1 MVSDGT
7 MKWGQVGNFGEPVR
21 WVGTEGEVCQDAGEH
36 PVLLAS
42 QGPPRRLVLRKGTF
56 VHMFLGE
63 YEHTIDA
70 KGRMAVPARFRA
82 QMDRGAVISKGM
94 GTCLSVYTLER
105 WEEKSQELVAG
116 KSSDDLRDFE
126 RRIYPSASEVEL
138 DGQGRMIIPAKL
150 RAYAQLGSE
159 VTVAGVRDHFE
170 IWDRAIWQSY
180 QERLDVEGSRIPF

>member
-1 MVSDGT
+1 
-7 MKWGQVGNFGEPVR
+7 
-21 WVGTEGEVCQDAGEH
+21 
-36 PVLLAS
+36 
-42 QGPPRRLVLRKGTF
+42 
-56 VHMFLGE
+56 MFLGE

-94 GTCLSVYTLER
+94 GACLSVYTMDR
-105 WEEKSQELVAG
+105 WEEKSAELTSG
-116 KSSDDLRDFE
+116 KTSEELRDFE

-150 RAYAQLGSE
+150 RAYAGLGSE

-170 IWDRAIWQSY
+170 IWDRASWRAY
-180 QERLDVEGSRIPF
+180 QERLESEGAANPF